1 MSWKGPC
8 WIMSGLNSCSDSSA
22 TSCVNATRG
31 VTLYTLYRVLST
43 QKTDQT
49 LKKRRTLTTTS
60 VELGPYRSPAEFL
73 ELELASHEKLL
84 VALEAIEIR
93 DCSTQAWLRELKT
106 STTEKVTTTT
116 PTTTTTTEPELGTTA
131 SFLDSIEDFTVN
143 RNDSSV
149 TTAMPFG
156 PNGPELPTDWSII
169 NAIQLFTPPTTPT
182 PGTLEFYLSLCSSRV
197 NLKNT

>member
-1 MSWKGPC
+1 M
-8 WIMSGLNSCSDSSA
+8 NSCSDSSA

-31 VTLYTLYRVLST
+31 VTLYTPYRVLSS
-43 QKTDQT
+43 KTDQT

-116 PTTTTTTEPELGTTA
+116 TTTTTTEPELGT
-131 SFLDSIEDFTVN
+131 
-143 RNDSSV
+143 
-149 TTAMPFG
+149 
-156 PNGPELPTDWSII
+156 
-169 NAIQLFTPPTTPT
+169 
-182 PGTLEFYLSLCSSRV
+182 
-197 NLKNT
+197 